1 MNTQTLNNCQI
12 KNKKIMKKELNEE
25 QVALINAIHAV
36 EEVLNHVSTD
46 VVENEI
52 RHLYENLSNIFIN
65 SFK

>member
-1 MNTQTLNNCQI
+1 MLLNKQI

-36 EEVLNHVSTD
+36 EEVLKHVSTD
-46 VVENEI
+46 VIENEI
-52 RHLYENLSNIFIN
+52 RVIYENLSQLFIN

>member
-1 MNTQTLNNCQI
+1 MLLNKQI

-36 EEVLNHVSTD
+36 EEVLNYVSTD
-46 VVENEI
+46 VIENEI
-52 RHLYENLSNIFIN
+52 RVLYENLSQLFIN